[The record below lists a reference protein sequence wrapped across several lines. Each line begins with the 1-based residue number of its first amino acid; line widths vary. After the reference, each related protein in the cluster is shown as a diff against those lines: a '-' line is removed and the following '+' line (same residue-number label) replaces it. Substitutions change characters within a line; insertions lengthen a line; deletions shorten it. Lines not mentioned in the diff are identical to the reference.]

1 MRWGLCNVRDGALR
15 LAIFL
20 FFCLGLALAVLG
32 WWLPAGWRGPL
43 AVAYLIGGPLA
54 LLGMGIA
61 RLVLSLRA
69 LRETT
74 AHNRP
79 AQVRRREWP
88 GVLGTLRVEDVD
100 ARIRRDRII

>member
-1 MRWGLCNVRDGALR
+1 MRDTALR
-15 LAIFL
+15 IAIFG
-20 FFCLGLALAVLG
+20 FFVLGLALAVLG

-61 RLVLSLRA
+61 RLILSLRA

-74 AHNRP
+74 AHNREP
-79 AQVRRREWP
+79 QVRRREWP
-88 GVLGTLRVEDVD
+88 SVLGTLRVEDVEG
-100 ARIRRDRII
+100 RIGRDVVL